1 MEFSERIASAVSHD
15 FRSSA
20 RQIKSFTQLLEAHLG
35 DGVDAESKVYLE
47 VLGSAADTLQVKLEA
62 LDRFSAKSAGR
73 LKLKEWDL
81 RDIAHGAMASI
92 ANEVEEAGAAVDI
105 EVSSNPAA
113 KVIVDRE
120 RLEILFVELFRN
132 SLQFCQRPARISV
145 RFASVEG
152 GVLVSVTDSGPGF
165 HARDY
170 DKAFDLFRRFHLKD
184 HPGTG
189 TGLAVV
195 RRILERHGTS
205 VTIQSDPAAGT
216 VVQFTIPAK
225 LTTARTTEPALR

>member
-1 MEFSERIASAVSHD
+1 MEFSERIARAVSHD

-35 DGVDAESKVYLE
+35 DGVDAESKVYLD
-47 VLGSAADTLQVKLEA
+47 VLGSAADSLQVKLEA

-81 RDIAHGAMASI
+81 RDIIDGATASI
-92 ANEVEEAGAAVDI
+92 ANEVEAAGAVVDI
-105 EVSSNPAA
+105 ETSSDAVAN
-113 KVIVDRE
+113 VVVDRE
-120 RLEILFVELFRN
+120 RLEVLFVELFRN
-132 SLQFCQRPARISV
+132 SLLFCTRPARITI
-145 RFASVEG
+145 RCANGED

-165 HARDY
+165 QAQDY

-184 HPGTG
+184 YPGTG

-205 VTIQSDPAAGT
+205 VTIQSDPAGGT
-216 VVQFTIPAK
+216 AVQFTIRELVP
-225 LTTARTTEPALR
+225 LD